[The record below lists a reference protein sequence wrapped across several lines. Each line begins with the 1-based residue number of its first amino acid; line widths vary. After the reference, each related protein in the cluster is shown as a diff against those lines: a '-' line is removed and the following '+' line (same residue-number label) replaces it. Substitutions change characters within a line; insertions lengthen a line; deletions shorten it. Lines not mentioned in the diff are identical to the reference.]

1 MLAEPRSRQKWSHDP
16 RNTNWSNDKTKFG
29 YQMLTKMGWNEGGGL
44 GANLTGTTSHVK
56 VNKRGSNAGVGL
68 KESHDD
74 DWIAHQDDFNNL
86 LSALNGKPAGGGGA
100 ATSVENKMKASKH
113 RYTKFVKSKDLSNAS
128 SDDLACIFG
137 QRGKST
143 ATPTTDARDDE
154 EEGSSGESSSDENV
168 VGDIKTIES
177 TLSMNEYFAKKMA
190 AIKQKQSV
198 SLCTNGFVE
207 KQTEKCSEEES
218 PRSSPSL
225 NHSEEVKGDSTVC
238 KVKKKKKKPKNEA
251 NIEDETPPAVVVA
264 VEENDEIIIVK
275 KKKKKKSKEN
285 AEGAECMEAVSENT
299 TEDIKQHLPPQP
311 LCTDE
316 TESIPVVK
324 KKKKKKKAIV
334 AEETEDQ
341 PPAAVTVAAVV
352 CSQSADV
359 VLENGLVK
367 KKKKKRK
374 HVDEESTQPLQDNN
388 SNTQTDAEVV
398 KKKKKKKKSS
408 EIV

>member
-1 MLAEPRSRQKWSHDP
+1 
-16 RNTNWSNDKTKFG
+16 
-29 YQMLTKMGWNEGGGL
+29 MGWNEGGGL

-86 LSALNGKPAGGGGA
+86 LSALNGKPAGGNDA

-143 ATPTTDARDDE
+143 ATSTNEVKHSE
-154 EEGSSGESSSDENV
+154 EDGSSGESSSDENV

-198 SLCTNGFVE
+198 SLSTNGFFVE

-218 PRSSPSL
+218 PHGSPSH
-225 NHSEEVKGDSTVC
+225 NHREEVKADTTVC
-238 KVKKKKKKPKNEA
+238 KVKKKKKKHRNEA
-251 NIEDETPPAVVVA
+251 STEDETKIAVVVA
-264 VEENDEIIIVK
+264 AKDNDEILIVK

-285 AEGAECMEAVSENT
+285 AEDVESMEAVSEPT
-299 TEDIKQHLPPQP
+299 TEDSKQHLPSQP

-316 TESIPVVK
+316 TDSITVVK
-324 KKKKKKKAIV
+324 KKKKKKQAIV
-334 AEETEDQ
+334 VEETEDES
-341 PPAAVTVAAVV
+341 PAAVV
-352 CSQSADV
+352 CSKSADI

-367 KKKKKRK
+367 KKKKKKRK
-374 HVDEESTQPLQDNN
+374 HEESTQPLQDN
-388 SNTQTDAEVV
+388 SNTQTDVEVV
-398 KKKKKKKKSS
+398 KKKKKKKLSA

>member
-1 MLAEPRSRQKWSHDP
+1 
-16 RNTNWSNDKTKFG
+16 
-29 YQMLTKMGWNEGGGL
+29 MLTKMGWNEGGGL

-86 LSALNGKPAGGGGA
+86 LSALNGNPAGGGGA

-143 ATPTTDARDDE
+143 TTPATGVRDDE

-198 SLCTNGFVE
+198 SHCTNGLVE

-218 PRSSPSL
+218 PHSSPSL

-238 KVKKKKKKPKNEA
+238 KVKKKKKKPKSEA
-251 NIEDETPPAVVVA
+251 NTEDETPPAVVVA
-264 VEENDEIIIVK
+264 VEENDEITIVK

-285 AEGAECMEAVSENT
+285 AEDAECMGPVIENT
-299 TEDIKQHLPPQP
+299 TEDSKQHLPPQP

-324 KKKKKKKAIV
+324 KKKKKKKALV
-334 AEETEDQ
+334 AKETEDQ
-341 PPAAVTVAAVV
+341 PPAAVIAAVV
-352 CSQSADV
+352 CSESADV

-367 KKKKKRK
+367 KK
-374 HVDEESTQPLQDNN
+374 EETE
-388 SNTQTDAEVV
+388 TR
-398 KKKKKKKKSS
+398 
-408 EIV
+408 

>member
-1 MLAEPRSRQKWSHDP
+1 MSMLAEPRSRQKWSHDP

-86 LSALNGKPAGGGGA
+86 LSALNGKPAGGGDA

-137 QRGKST
+137 QRGKNT
-143 ATPTTDARDDE
+143 VTPTTDARDDE
-154 EEGSSGESSSDENV
+154 EEGSSGESSSDEHV

-198 SLCTNGFVE
+198 SHCTNGVVE
-207 KQTEKCSEEES
+207 KQVDKYSEDES
-218 PRSSPSL
+218 PLSSLTL
-225 NHSEEVKGDSTVC
+225 NSEEVRGDSTVS
-238 KVKKKKKKPKNEA
+238 KVKKKKKKAENEVYTG
-251 NIEDETPPAVVVA
+251 DETPCAVA
-264 VEENDEIIIVK
+264 VGCEENNEIISGK
-275 KKKKKKSKEN
+275 KKKKKKLKEN
-285 AEGAECMEAVSENT
+285 AETVSENT
-299 TEDIKQHLPPQP
+299 PEDSKHLPPQP

-316 TESIPVVK
+316 TESIPIVK
-324 KKKKKKKAIV
+324 KKKKKKKALV
-334 AEETEDQ
+334 AEETEYEH
-341 PPAAVTVAAVV
+341 PAEVTVAPVVV
-352 CSQSADV
+352 CSEGADV

-374 HVDEESTQPLQDNN
+374 HIDEESSQPLQDNN
-388 SNTQTDAEVV
+388 SNNVQTDADVV
-398 KKKKKKKKSS
+398 KKKKKKKKSA
-408 EIV
+408 EIL

>member
-1 MLAEPRSRQKWSHDP
+1 
-16 RNTNWSNDKTKFG
+16 
-29 YQMLTKMGWNEGGGL
+29 MLTKMGWNEGGGL

-74 DWIAHQDDFNNL
+74 DWISHQDDFNNL
-86 LSALNGKPAGGGGA
+86 LSALNGNPAGGGGA

-137 QRGKST
+137 QRGKNT
-143 ATPTTDARDDE
+143 VTPTTGARDDE

-168 VGDIKTIES
+168 VGDMKTIES
-177 TLSMNEYFAKKMA
+177 TLSINEYFAKKMA
-190 AIKQKQSV
+190 AIKQKQSA
-198 SLCTNGFVE
+198 SHCNGFVE

-218 PRSSPSL
+218 PHSSPSL

-251 NIEDETPPAVVVA
+251 NTEDETPPAVVVA

-285 AEGAECMEAVSENT
+285 AEDAECMEPVSENT

-324 KKKKKKKAIV
+324 KKKKKKKVIA
-334 AEETEDQ
+334 AEETEDE

-352 CSQSADV
+352 CSESADV

-374 HVDEESTQPLQDNN
+374 HADEESTQPLQDNN

-398 KKKKKKKKSS
+398 KKKKKKKKSA